1 MRGRAI
7 YWALGVG
14 ALLVV
19 ATTVGAA
26 ALATPYG
33 KPTALS
39 SCSTATSLPQG
50 AGSAGTTHP
59 FDDNNSTNGSGGT
72 DQNQSGDNNSG
83 DNQTGSNDSGGNQT
97 AENDSGDNQT
107 AENDSGDNQTAEND
121 SGSNQT
127 AENDSGDNQTAENH
141 SGDNQTADN
150 NTWDNE
156 TSDNGS
162 ADNGTVGL
170 QSGVESTSPVCSS
183 TATAPTPLSPG
194 PGGRTD

>member
-107 AENDSGDNQTAEND
+107 AEN
-121 SGSNQT
+121 
-127 AENDSGDNQTAENH
+127 H